1 MGLCAYSIFLVREL
15 GRGPLLADLERVGLV
30 SSGVMLD
37 VPFAAQESRNELR
50 SSCPLSVVEL
60 ALGDSQFA
68 ALLSERPDSFIE
80 WLWLAVSEVGVAY
93 AFIPGGGDFPY
104 YEQGRRTDAVTVEQ
118 LGELVETGAVR
129 VVHPLMLFAAR
140 TGVCDWASKTKSM
153 LVEMRAA
160 LGCLLIL
167 GERDPESASLD
178 LFEPATL
185 YERVR
190 DEVLHLQAR
199 TTEGPSVKACP

>member
-15 GRGPLLADLERVGLV
+15 GRGPLLADLERLGLV
-30 SSGVMLD
+30 SGEKMLGVPLD
-37 VPFAAQESRNELR
+37 AQESRNELR
-50 SSCPLSVVEL
+50 ASCPLSVVEL
-60 ALGDSQFA
+60 ALADSQFA
-68 ALLSERPDSFIE
+68 ALLSERPDAFIE
-80 WLWLAVSEVGVAY
+80 WLWLAVSEASVAY

-129 VVHPLMLFAAR
+129 VLHPLMLFAAR
-140 TGVCDWASKTKSM
+140 TGVCDWASETKSM
-153 LVEMRAA
+153 LVETRAA

-167 GERDPESASLD
+167 GERDPESGSLD

-190 DEVLHLQAR
+190 DELQHLQAR
-199 TTEGPSVKACP
+199 TPAGPTR